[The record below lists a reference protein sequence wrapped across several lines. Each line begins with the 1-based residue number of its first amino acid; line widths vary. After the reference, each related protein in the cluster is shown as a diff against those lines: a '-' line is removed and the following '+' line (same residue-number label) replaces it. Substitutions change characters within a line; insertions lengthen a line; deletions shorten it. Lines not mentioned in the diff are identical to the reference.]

1 MQNSIRDANQT
12 PQLDKAARILVVDD
26 EPNILEY
33 LRNIFQQPLFKTTV
47 APNGIV
53 AQELAAQ
60 EGFDLAFV
68 DFYFADVSGV
78 VGMNGIEISRKL
90 HELQP
95 NLKIVLM
102 SGFLNEERTAMVQE
116 AGACAFLM
124 KPFFIEAAQTL
135 ADRLLNNKK

>member
-12 PQLDKAARILVVDD
+12 PQLGKVARILVVDD
-26 EPNILEY
+26 EPSILEY
-33 LRNIFQQPLFKTTV
+33 LRNIFLQPRYKTAV

-53 AQELAAQ
+53 AQELAAR

-68 DFYFADVSGV
+68 DFYFADMNGV
-78 VGMNGIEISRKL
+78 VSMNGIEISRKL

-124 KPFFIEAAQTL
+124 KPFFIEAVQTL